1 MSISTLSRG
10 RFHAPREPLAD
21 LVARVDLAALVE
33 QYAGPGRRSGASV
46 LFRCPNHSA
55 HKHGD
60 RSPSFEVNTR
70 TNRARCYGPCGFSG
84 DALDL
89 VKWREGLDTGR
100 AAERLRAHLGEWES
114 PAPITRAA
122 PAAPVRRERRA
133 PLAAASSGN
142 VPEEVKARYLAR
154 YCAGRGWPL
163 SVVETFGLEVVLDT
177 SGALRVRHNYFAPT
191 DAGEWVAVWAQDR
204 ATGASGAKWL
214 STSGVAAL
222 PYNLRSLEADALE
235 AVVITEGPADAITAA
250 LALENVERVA
260 VIGVPGA
267 NGWREEW
274 AQLVEGL
281 AVIICRDDDDAGA
294 KFARNVAGT
303 LSSGAV
309 VVTPGANDLCDLLT
323 ESGLDAV
330 RGLLLDAIEAAAPS
344 ETGEPDTEKALR
356 LLFEAFPGSQLAEGG
371 AGDE

>member
-1 MSISTLSRG
+1 MNTLTLSRG
-10 RFHAPREPLAD
+10 RNHAPREPLAD
-21 LVARVDLAALVE
+21 LVRRVDLAALVE
-33 QYAGPGRRSGASV
+33 QYSGPGKRSGASV
-46 LFRCPNHSA
+46 LFSCPNPA
-55 HKHGD
+55 HPDSH
-60 RSPSFEVNTR
+60 PSFEVNTR
-70 TNRARCYGPCGFSG
+70 TGRARCYSQCGFSG

-89 VKWREGLDTGR
+89 VKWLEGLDTGR

-114 PAPITRAA
+114 PAPITRKT

-133 PLAAASSGN
+133 PLAAPLSGN

-177 SGALRVRHNYFAPT
+177 AGALRVRHNYFAPT
-191 DAGEWVAVWAQDR
+191 DSGEWVAVWAQDR

-250 LALENVERVA
+250 LALESVERVA
-260 VIGVPGA
+260 VIGIPGA
-267 NGWREEW
+267 NGWRPEW
-274 AQLVEGL
+274 AELVEGL
-281 AVIICRDDDDAGA
+281 SVIICRDDDTAGA

-303 LSSGAV
+303 LSSGAL

-323 ESGLDAV
+323 EAGLDAV
-330 RGLLLDAIEAAAPS
+330 RGLLLDALEAAAPGEVFEGDS
-344 ETGEPDTEKALR
+344 ERALR
-356 LLFEAFPGSQLAEGG
+356 LLFEAFPGSQLVEGVS
-371 AGDE
+371 A